1 MGNLENAEKRA
12 DGIGWKTV
20 EIRSKK
26 PLSSYSPRYRD
37 GMHRVI

>member
-20 EIRSKK
+20 EVRSKK
-26 PLSSYSPRYRD
+26 TAVIIFAPLS
-37 GMHRVI
+37 